1 MRRVVVGHWWRSSGY
16 IKSLVCRPHSSS
28 DLASLGHLPPGGSIW
43 GAAAP
48 EAFLQ
53 HETEEVGD
61 HFLLI
66 LCTVKLDFQNNIFDP
81 TENSQ
86 GDQADS
92 EDSETTGIISQKF
105 LRTIKFQ

>member
-1 MRRVVVGHWWRSSGY
+1 MMEYRQ
-16 IKSLVCRPHSSS
+16 
-28 DLASLGHLPPGGSIW
+28 LPPGGSVW

-48 EAFLQ
+48 ETFLQ

-81 TENSQ
+81 TENGQ
-86 GDQADS
+86 GNQADS
-92 EDSETTGIISQKF
+92 EDTKTAGIISQKF
-105 LRTIKFQ
+105 LRTIEFQQYFAP